1 MDDITPLRQLA
12 AEVIKADAYLYAPQ
26 TAMRVRWNRNPD
38 TPLPPEMPAG
48 KNPPDGA
55 IVDYFLAKDAAGPV
69 TLEILDASGK
79 LVRKYSSSDKAEP
92 LEKIA
97 PKHPIPMYWV
107 REEKILSGAA
117 GMHRFVWDVRYAAPK
132 SLGHGFPISA
142 IAHDTPLEPL
152 GALALPGSYTVK
164 LTAGGKSYVRPL
176 VLKMDPRVKSSPAE
190 LAKQFAMQQLA
201 AGGMNESFEDLAQV
215 QSARAQAKPLL
226 EKSLSTELKE
236 KLVQFD
242 KNAAALEGAAVPGF
256 FGTPL
261 SGKQPEN
268 FSTLNQRF
276 GRVLGI
282 ADAADG
288 APTMQ
293 AEAVAKELAAALKTA
308 SEQWESIKKMDLSKL
323 NELLEK
329 EKAGK
334 IDPERK
340 SGDVPSSDVDG
351 DDEP

>member
-1 MDDITPLRQLA
+1 
-12 AEVIKADAYLYAPQ
+12 
-26 TAMRVRWNRNPD
+26 
-38 TPLPPEMPAG
+38 
-48 KNPPDGA
+48 
-55 IVDYFLAKDAAGPV
+55 
-69 TLEILDASGK
+69 
-79 LVRKYSSSDKAEP
+79 
-92 LEKIA
+92 
-97 PKHPIPMYWV
+97 
-107 REEKILSGAA
+107 
-117 GMHRFVWDVRYAAPK
+117 
-132 SLGHGFPISA
+132 
-142 IAHDTPLEPL
+142 
-152 GALALPGSYTVK
+152 
-164 LTAGGKSYVRPL
+164 
-176 VLKMDPRVKSSPAE
+176 MDPRVKSSPAE

-201 AGGMNESFEDLAQV
+201 ARGMNESFEALAQV

-226 EKSLSTELKE
+226 EKSISTELKE

-282 ADAADG
+282 ADAADA
-288 APTMQ
+288 APTTQ
-293 AEAVAKELAAALKTA
+293 AEAVGKELAAALKAA

-329 EKAGK
+329 ENAGK

-340 SGDVPSSDVDG
+340 SGDAPSSDVDG